1 MTPICRRQR
10 GRVRRGF
17 AFVVTLWLIVAMV
30 ALALSLTQ
38 GARTRRYQAAN
49 LESAAKA
56 RAAQQ
61 AALNYILAAL
71 EASEGLAP
79 DEPTFLASA
88 VQVGDAA
95 WWILVGDSDADG
107 EMDFA
112 LVSEAGKID
121 LNTAPLSVLRR
132 LPEMPSDVAAAIID
146 WRDADETVT
155 EDGAESDF
163 YLRKASPYNAKNAPL
178 ETTGELRLVA
188 GVTDELFEGEDA
200 NLNGLLDPSENDGG
214 DTPPADDRDGTLAR
228 GLGALTTSHVQ
239 WPSQDES
246 GPLNVNSAS
255 EGQIRD
261 ALAKVLD
268 AGRAED
274 LAQTIDRR
282 RPFDSIFRLYY
293 RCGLSREEFAQLEP
307 LLQVAPANQG
317 DQAAPFRLDVNGAS
331 TEALA
336 CLPGL
341 EPADVEALI
350 QARAA
355 NAQPAS
361 MAWMIDAIDAEKL
374 QTAAAAGVIGRSYQY
389 TADILT
395 VSGDGRGFA
404 RIRYV
409 IDVSQQRPR
418 VVHRLDL
425 TARGWPLNEQIRS
438 RLRSGQDLTEVL
450 ADVRIT
456 AQY

>member
-1 MTPICRRQR
+1 
-10 GRVRRGF
+10 
-17 AFVVTLWLIVAMV
+17 
-30 ALALSLTQ
+30 
-38 GARTRRYQAAN
+38 
-49 LESAAKA
+49 
-56 RAAQQ
+56 
-61 AALNYILAAL
+61 
-71 EASEGLAP
+71 
-79 DEPTFLASA
+79 
-88 VQVGDAA
+88 
-95 WWILVGDSDADG
+95 
-107 EMDFA
+107 
-112 LVSEAGKID
+112 
-121 LNTAPLSVLRR
+121 
-132 LPEMPSDVAAAIID
+132 
-146 WRDADETVT
+146 
-155 EDGAESDF
+155 
-163 YLRKASPYNAKNAPL
+163 
-178 ETTGELRLVA
+178 
-188 GVTDELFEGEDA
+188 
-200 NLNGLLDPSENDGG
+200 
-214 DTPPADDRDGTLAR
+214 LAR